1 MVKILVAEDE
11 SIVLSSLK
19 FRLEKEGYEVIAV
32 ENGRDALEF
41 MQNDTPDLIITD
53 IMMPFVTGLE
63 LITHVRSNV
72 ERRIPIVVISAVGL
86 EDTVLEAFELGADDF
101 ITKPLSPN
109 ELLIRIKRLILM
121 GA

>member
-63 LITHVRSNV
+63 LITHVRSNI